1 MQLCLYKAKNR
12 APSPLFSYR
21 VFRIPST
28 TPVQS
33 LKPGQIMRVVRER
46 QIMAWDK
53 DLNSEGVAKFYIFPD
68 TVYICNG
75 QQKANMIE
83 SD

>member
-1 MQLCLYKAKNR
+1 
-12 APSPLFSYR
+12 
-21 VFRIPST
+21 
-28 TPVQS
+28 
-33 LKPGQIMRVVRER
+33 MRVVRER

-53 DLNSEGVAKFYIFPD
+53 DLNSEDVAKFYIFPD

-75 QQKANMIE
+75 QQKANIIE